1 MFRDV
6 STSFDMTKADQNDKA
21 AFIPRAVSE
30 NSRLMQD
37 VPPGALT
44 PFVFSDPAGK
54 RWPRLRLILLVFGV
68 LAFLGT
74 VLFVQTLF
82 VAPQMRVPFSLRQLK
97 GQLKAL
103 QKANPAGQVA
113 PSSLLWQKFGA
124 AKQAAKKLAGVTP
137 IPAPPAKTR
146 KKAPPNEVRLAFYTN
161 GDPYSY
167 SSLEEHAS
175 LITHLC
181 PEWITVVNG
190 LGDIQID
197 SDIRLPKFC
206 ANKGIKLMPL
216 LTNLVGDTWQ
226 PEAIENLA
234 HGPADRQEGFFA
246 KVVAALR
253 DAKAAGVVIDWEQI
267 DPVYKKDLTSFIDR
281 FCDALHNDD
290 KELWLTVQPGQ
301 ELEYIDF
308 EELSDN
314 VDRFVASLFDETSD
328 IDPPGPLGSRPW
340 FEGWLHVLL
349 EETDTKQWIITLGS
363 YGYDWTIGG
372 KKAEL
377 ISFPEAM
384 SRAYNA
390 EVESAEVS
398 GPGYNPYFYFED
410 NDKEHAVWF
419 LDVVTF
425 LNELR
430 EVRGQKAG
438 GFGLYRLGTEDPA
451 IWDALAVSPDFKID
465 NQTREALEVLRGTD
479 TITDVGDG
487 EIVTVDE
494 NRADGMRHLAVDAE
508 GYLTAKYA
516 KFPEFP
522 TLYHQGAGGEHQ
534 VAITFD
540 DGPDPQ
546 WTPKILDILKTANAK
561 AAFFLVGVNAEKY
574 PGLVRRIVDE
584 GHEIGNHTYYHPN
597 LALAWPEHVRLE
609 LNATQLL
616 IETITGR
623 ATTLFRPPYAADTQ
637 PSQMSELVPLQIAQE
652 LSYLVVLENI
662 DPQDWA
668 KPGADI
674 ILQRIK
680 QQRRDGSIILLH
692 DAGGDRSQTVAALPR
707 ILDWLRTRGD
717 TIVPLSTLLG
727 TSRDAVMPLLQT
739 TNPSLA
745 RLVSGAGFRVYH
757 ALEEF
762 LWAFM
767 IVATALV
774 VARTLVVIWLAYRFR
789 PLPRHDF
796 SAPISIVMAAYNE
809 EKVIGGTLRSLLSTD
824 YKSELEIIVVDDGS
838 RDETAAEVE
847 RMANVDP
854 RVRLLRQENHG
865 KARALQRALAAVRHG
880 IVVFVDAD
888 THFQC
893 DTLPLLLD
901 PFGDE
906 TIGAV
911 SGHAKVGNLRTFI
924 ARCQSLEYT
933 CGFNLDRRAYTRW
946 NCITVVPGAI
956 SAIRKEAIDQ
966 AGGLSLQT
974 LAEDTDL
981 TLALHKDRQRIVYV
995 PQAIAWTEAPES
1007 VRTLARQR
1015 FRWAYGTL
1023 QCLWKHR
1030 DMIFNWNYRALGW
1043 FSLPSVWFFQIIL
1056 VAITPMVDLLLFAS
1070 LPFGAWSAVLPFVIT
1085 FLSMDVI
1092 LATLACILEREP
1104 ITRAWRILPMR
1115 LIYRPMLSYCI
1126 WKAILRAIK
1135 GAWVSW
1141 GKLERTASVPV
1152 RA

>member
-1 MFRDV
+1 
-6 STSFDMTKADQNDKA
+6 
-21 AFIPRAVSE
+21 
-30 NSRLMQD
+30 MQE
-37 VPPGALT
+37 VPPSTLT

-54 RWPRLRLILLVFGV
+54 RWPRLRLVLLIFGV
-68 LAFLGT
+68 VAFLCT

-103 QKANPAGQVA
+103 QKANPAGQVSPA
-113 PSSLLWQKFGA
+113 SLLWQKFGA
-124 AKQAAKKLAGVTP
+124 AKQASKKNPGST
-137 IPAPPAKTR
+137 PAPPAKPR

-167 SSLEEHAS
+167 TSLEEHAS

-181 PEWITVVNG
+181 PEWITVTNG

-197 SDIRLPKFC
+197 ADSRLSKFC
-206 ANKGIKLMPL
+206 ASKGITLMPL
-216 LTNLVGDTWQ
+216 LTNLVGDAWQ
-226 PEAIENLA
+226 PEAVENLA
-234 HGPADRQEGFFA
+234 HGPADRQERFFA
-246 KVVAALR
+246 KVIAALR
-253 DAKAAGVVIDWEQI
+253 DAKAKGVVIDWEQI
-267 DPVYKKDLTSFIDR
+267 DPAYKKDLTTFIDK

-301 ELEYIDF
+301 ELDYIDF
-308 EELSDN
+308 DELSDN

-328 IDPPGPLGSRPW
+328 VDPAGPLGSRSW

-349 EETDTKQWIITLGS
+349 EGSDSKQWIITLGS

-384 SRAYNA
+384 SRAHNA
-390 EVESAEVS
+390 EIESAEVI
-398 GPGYNPYFYFED
+398 GPDYNPYFYFED
-410 NDKEHAVWF
+410 GDKEHAVWF
-419 LDVVTF
+419 LDVTTF

-430 EVRGQKAG
+430 DVRDQKTG
-438 GFGLYRLGTEDPA
+438 GFALYRLGTEDPA
-451 IWDALAVSPDFKID
+451 IWDALAVPRDFKFD
-465 NQTREALEVLRGTD
+465 NQTRGALETLKGTD
-479 TITDVGDG
+479 TITDVGEG

-494 NRADGMRHLAVDAE
+494 SRADGQRKLAVDAD
-508 GYLTAKYA
+508 GYLTAKYT

-540 DGPDPQ
+540 DGPDPD
-546 WTPKILDILKTANAK
+546 WTPEILDILKAANVK

-574 PGLVRRIVDE
+574 PGLVRRIVNE

-637 PSQMSELVPLQIAQE
+637 PSQISELMPLQIAQE
-652 LSYLVVLENI
+652 LNYLVVLENI

-674 ILQRIK
+674 ILQRVK

-707 ILDWLRTRGD
+707 ILDWLHTRGD
-717 TIVPLSTLLG
+717 TVVPLSTLLG
-727 TSRDAVMPLLQT
+727 TSRDAVMPPLQT
-739 TNPSLA
+739 ANPSLN
-745 RLVSGAGFRVYH
+745 RLVSSTGFRIYH

-774 VARTLVVIWLAYRFR
+774 VVRTLVVIWLAYRFR
-789 PLPRHDF
+789 RLPKSNF
-796 SAPISIVMAAYNE
+796 AEPVSIVIAAYNE
-809 EKVIGGTLRSLLSTD
+809 AKVIAGTLRSLLATD
-824 YKSELEIIVVDDGS
+824 YESELEIIVVDDGS
-838 RDETAAEVE
+838 VDATSAEIE
-847 RMANVDP
+847 RVADVDA

-865 KARALQRALAAVRHG
+865 KARALQRALSAVHHG

-888 THFQC
+888 THFQT
-893 DTLPLLLD
+893 DTLRLLVE
-901 PFGDE
+901 PFADKN
-906 TIGAV
+906 IGAV

-956 SAIRKEAIDQ
+956 SAIRKSAIDQ

-995 PQAIAWTEAPES
+995 PEAIAWTEAPES
-1007 VRTLARQR
+1007 VRSLARQR

-1030 DMIFNWNYRALGW
+1030 DMVFNWNYRALGW

-1056 VAITPMVDLLLFAS
+1056 VAVTPIVDLFLLVSLLFGEWHA
-1070 LPFGAWSAVLPFVIT
+1070 LLPFVVT
-1085 FLSMDVI
+1085 FLAMDVI
-1092 LATLACILEREP
+1092 LATLACILEKEP

>member
-1 MFRDV
+1 
-6 STSFDMTKADQNDKA
+6 
-21 AFIPRAVSE
+21 
-30 NSRLMQD
+30 MQEL
-37 VPPGALT
+37 PPNALT

-54 RWPRLRLILLVFGV
+54 RWPRLRLTLLILGVLVF
-68 LAFLGT
+68 LGS

-82 VAPQMRVPFSLRQLK
+82 VAPKMRVPFSLRQLK
-97 GQLKAL
+97 GQLKSL
-103 QKANPAGQVA
+103 QRANPASQIA
-113 PSSLLWQKFGA
+113 PASLLWQKFGA
-124 AKQAAKKLAGVTP
+124 AKQAAKKLAGITP
-137 IPAPPAKTR
+137 TPAPPAKPR
-146 KKAPPNEVRLAFYTN
+146 KKAPPNEVRLAYYTN

-167 SSLEEHAS
+167 TSLEEHAG

-190 LGDIQID
+190 SGDIQID
-197 SDIRLPKFC
+197 ADSRLPKFC
-206 ANKGIKLMPL
+206 ANKGIALMPL

-234 HGPADRQEGFFA
+234 HGPTDRQERFFA
-246 KVVAALR
+246 KVVTVLR
-253 DAKAAGVVIDWEQI
+253 DAKAKGVVIDWEQI
-267 DPVYKKDLTSFIDR
+267 DPVYKKDITTFIDK

-301 ELEYIDF
+301 DIDYIDF
-308 EELSDN
+308 DELSDN

-328 IDPPGPLGSRPW
+328 VDPPGPLGSRSW

-349 EETDTKQWIITLGS
+349 EGSDSKQWIIAVGG
-363 YGYDWTIGG
+363 YGYDWTVGG

-377 ISFPEAM
+377 ISFAEAM
-384 SRAYNA
+384 SRAKNA
-390 EVESAEVS
+390 EIDSAEVT

-410 NDKEHAVWF
+410 GDKEHAVWF
-419 LDVVTF
+419 LDVITF
-425 LNELR
+425 LNQLR
-430 EVRGQKAG
+430 EVRDQKAG
-438 GFGLYRLGTEDPA
+438 GFALYRLGTEDPA
-451 IWDALAVSPDFKID
+451 IWDALAVSRDFKID
-465 NQTREALEVLRGTD
+465 NQTREQLEILKGTD
-479 TITDVGDG
+479 TITDVGEG

-494 NRADGMRHLAVDAE
+494 SRADGMRKLAVDGE
-508 GYLTAKYA
+508 GYLTAKYT

-540 DGPDPQ
+540 DGPDPD
-546 WTPKILDILKTANAK
+546 WTPQILDILKAANVK
-561 AAFFLVGVNAEKY
+561 AAFFLVGVNAERY
-574 PGLVRRIVDE
+574 PGLVRRIVNE

-637 PSQMSELVPLQIAQE
+637 PSSVSELMPLQIAQE
-652 LSYLVVLENI
+652 LNYLVVLENI

-674 ILQRIK
+674 IVQRVK

-692 DAGGDRSQTVAALPR
+692 DAGGDRSQTVEALPR

-739 TNPSLA
+739 SNPSLN
-745 RLVSGAGFRVYH
+745 RLVSSTGFQIYH

-774 VARTLVVIWLAYRFR
+774 VIRTLIVIWLAYRFR

-796 SAPISIVMAAYNE
+796 TKPISIVVAAYNE
-809 EKVIGGTLRSLLSTD
+809 GKVIAGTLRSLLATD
-824 YKSELEIIVVDDGS
+824 YKGELEVIVVDDGS

-847 RMANVDP
+847 RVANVDP
-854 RVRLLRQENHG
+854 RVRLLRQENRG
-865 KARALQRALAAVRHG
+865 KARALQRALATVRTG

-888 THFQC
+888 THFQR
-893 DTLPLLLD
+893 DTLPFLVE
-901 PFGDE
+901 PFADE
-906 TIGAV
+906 GVGAV

-956 SAIRKEAIDQ
+956 SAIRKSVIDQ

-995 PQAIAWTEAPES
+995 PQAIGWTEAPES
-1007 VRTLARQR
+1007 VRTLAKQR

-1030 DMIFNWNYRALGW
+1030 DMVFNWNYRALGW

-1056 VAITPMVDLLLFAS
+1056 VAVTPVVDLFLLAS
-1070 LPFGAWSAVLPFVIT
+1070 LPFGAWRAVLPFVIT

-1092 LATLACILEREP
+1092 LATLACILEKDP
-1104 ITRAWRILPMR
+1104 VSRAWRILPMR